1 MQGSN
6 PLFSPP
12 AHFVVLL
19 RCSDAAQTKQLC
31 DVMGRTISHRWPSPQ
46 LQSTG
51 ASQSRYS
58 GSGSRA
64 RWKTLLDTSTSCA
77 WTERLQKKPHRP
89 SPHTEFTTWRWKNNG
104 SGGKKTTRTSAAV
117 LWNVRLRVS
126 KKKKKK
132 VLRPKLYCRRTM
144 LAPEPWCGRL
154 SCWAARHPGSAV
166 RPAINAAMS
175 SCLNGPG
182 TRLGMKDTQWR
193 TKAK

>member
-51 ASQSRYS
+51 PSQSRYS
-58 GSGSRA
+58 GSSSRA
-64 RWKTLLDTSTSCA
+64 RWKTLLNTSTSCA

-89 SPHTEFTTWRWKNNG
+89 SPHAEFTTWRWKNNG

-126 KKKKKK
+126 KKKKGPAAK
-132 VLRPKLYCRRTM
+132 VVLSQDNARARAVVWPFVM
-144 LAPEPWCGRL
+144 LSSPASWER
-154 SCWAARHPGSAV
+154 SATRH
-166 RPAINAAMS
+166 
-175 SCLNGPG
+175 
-182 TRLGMKDTQWR
+182 
-193 TKAK
+193 